1 MSIRMQ
7 PKCVQAVRTTTDEI
21 EDEGCAWFLGS
32 VLEVR
37 DQEDKWFTD
46 LLIMVFPNRH
56 WCRYNSNNRAHI
68 PKPAP
73 ASTFE

>member
-1 MSIRMQ
+1 MQ

-46 LLIMVFPNRH
+46 LLINGV
-56 WCRYNSNNRAHI
+56 SE
-68 PKPAP
+68 
-73 ASTFE
+73 STLVQI